1 MQSHRA
7 VAAQEKVA
15 GLSCSTLPCIGCLD
29 QTSAT
34 YQGFLCGDCASQSCP
49 PIEGDLV
56 VSTICNLPWA
66 KLHHCL
72 AIRLCF
78 PINFV
83 TAACLHYVK
92 VVMKFAHHMK
102 VRCELHSSTHKL
114 PNAQSAPLF
123 LNLSCSLALLQ
134 QCIRSLHAHAE
145 RDTST
150 GHLALLPGQSI
161 PSLFCL
167 VREAGLNEI
176 SQPPADTYNIR
187 TRLET
192 ALSGFGAFLH
202 LLWLTRNRHRE
213 WDPAKRAAWIR
224 PGAR

>member
-1 MQSHRA
+1 M
-7 VAAQEKVA
+7 
-15 GLSCSTLPCIGCLD
+15 
-29 QTSAT
+29 
-34 YQGFLCGDCASQSCP
+34 
-49 PIEGDLV
+49 
-56 VSTICNLPWA
+56 VSTICNLPLA
-66 KLHHCL
+66 KLDHVL

-83 TAACLHYVK
+83 TAACLHHVK
-92 VVMKFAHHMK
+92 VVMKFVHHMK
-102 VRCELHSSTHKL
+102 VRYELHSSKHKV
-114 PNAQSAPLF
+114 PNAQS
-123 LNLSCSLALLQ
+123 
-134 QCIRSLHAHAE
+134 
-145 RDTST
+145 
-150 GHLALLPGQSI
+150 PGQSI

-187 TRLET
+187 TGLET
-192 ALSGFGAFLH
+192 ALSGFGAILH

>member
-1 MQSHRA
+1 LQTHRA
-7 VAAQEKVA
+7 VAAHEKLA

-29 QTSAT
+29 QTSAAH
-34 YQGFLCGDCASQSCP
+34 QGFLCRDWAGQGCP

-56 VSTICNLPWA
+56 VSTICNLLLA
-66 KLHHCL
+66 KLHHVL
-72 AIRLCF
+72 AIRICF
-78 PINFV
+78 PINCV
-83 TAACLHYVK
+83 TTACLHRVK
-92 VVMKFAHHMK
+92 VVMKFVLHMK

-114 PNAQSAPLF
+114 PNAQSASLF

-134 QCIRSLHAHAE
+134 QCIRSVHAHAE
-145 RDTST
+145 QDTST
-150 GHLALLPGQSI
+150 GHLALVQGQSI

-176 SQPPADTYNIR
+176 SQPPADTYNVK

-213 WDPAKRAAWIR
+213 
-224 PGAR
+224 